1 MNRLSNGLLGFAL
14 LMGWTATAQPTA
26 LTNRYETRAAHDPNG
41 IGKFYM
47 GREIAHVMGHLAAD
61 WLERPEREEEEQPRK
76 AIEMINLR
84 PTDVVADIGAGSG
97 YFSFRIAAKVPQGK
111 VLAVDIQREML
122 DLIKKTA
129 KEKGIGNVEPVLGKE
144 DNPNLPDNAVDVA

>member
-14 LMGWTATAQPTA
+14 LMGWTATAQPAA

-41 IGKFYM
+41 IGKVYM

-61 WLERPEREEEEQPRK
+61 WLERPEREQEEQPRLLV
-76 AIEMINLR
+76 ENLGLKE
-84 PTDVVADIGAGSG
+84 TEVVADIGAGSG
-97 YFSFRIAAKVPQGK
+97 YFSFRMAERVPKGK

-122 DLIKKTA
+122 DMIRAGA
-129 KEKGIGNVEPVLGKE
+129 KER
-144 DNPNLPDNAVDVA
+144 